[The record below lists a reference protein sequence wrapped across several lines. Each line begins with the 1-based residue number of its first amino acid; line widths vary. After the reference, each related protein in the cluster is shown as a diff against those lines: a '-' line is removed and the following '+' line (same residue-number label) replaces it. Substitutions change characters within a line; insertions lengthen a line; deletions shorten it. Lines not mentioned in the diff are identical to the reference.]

1 MSSPLPLSTLML
13 LLNFVAT
20 LFMTGVIWY
29 VQIVHYPLFSRVGP
43 ASFREYEALHANL
56 TTAVVL
62 LPMLIELITA
72 LYLCYERPNAVS
84 ALEAF
89 AGAAMLGVIWLS
101 TMFIQ
106 VPKHTLLSMGFDEKV
121 HQALVAT
128 NWIRTV
134 LWSLRSVLLTWL
146 MLKVLR

>member
-1 MSSPLPLSTLML
+1 MLSPLPLSTLML

-29 VQIVHYPLFSRVGP
+29 VQIVHYPLFSRVGL
-43 ASFREYEALHANL
+43 ASFREYEALHTNL

-62 LPMLIELITA
+62 VPMLVELITA
-72 LYLCYERPNAVS
+72 LYLCYERPSAVS

-89 AGAAMLGVIWLS
+89 VGAAMLGVIWLS

-106 VPKHTLLSMGFDEKV
+106 VPKHTLLSTGFDEKV
-121 HQALVAT
+121 HQALVTT
-128 NWIRTV
+128 NWIRTI